1 MKENPIRTI
10 RIGER
15 LTQFEFSKILGVNQA
30 QLSSYETGGTP
41 TPPQVVRKISDIF
54 KKDES
59 ELRKEINNFYE
70 EKRKKLRK
78 YFQK

>member
-15 LTQFEFSKILGVNQA
+15 LTQFEFSKILGVNQS

-41 TPPQVVRKISDIF
+41 IPPHIIRKISSIF

-59 ELRKEINNFYE
+59 ELRKEVNNFYE